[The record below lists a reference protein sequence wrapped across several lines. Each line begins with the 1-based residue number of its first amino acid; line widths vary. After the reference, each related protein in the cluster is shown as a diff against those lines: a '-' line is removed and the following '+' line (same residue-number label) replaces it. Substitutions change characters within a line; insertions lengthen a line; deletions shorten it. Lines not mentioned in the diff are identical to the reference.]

1 MVGRKG
7 AALSVL
13 QSEKSDRELRYSTV
27 QCGLR
32 RTLRRNVQC
41 FLPLFQKAS
50 HTTGQY
56 VYAVGLASNLMLSRN
71 PNRQVEDWKHFYD
84 QVFSAVEGGAN
95 SYTFNFATSSFP
107 LAPNAAS
114 LVKAG

>member
-84 QVFSAVEGGAN
+84 QVFSATGEIST
-95 SYTFNFATSSFP
+95 SYIQGISDSGRY
-107 LAPNAAS
+107 
-114 LVKAG
+114 VYI